1 MVFEWAMVISNSSTE
16 LTWQHRRNGSHRV
29 WKFTLMPLS
38 YVTQKQKTT
47 FCCFRFS
54 SLSLNPNWVWV
65 MKTGRENQAKHSKLC
80 GSHIILK
87 LSHMTQNSLIQTGPY
102 SLQTTDCPSQSLVWA
117 FKNIM
122 AWPVMALLHSL
133 AFPFPLSSSTLDAKS
148 GGTSLSVEKTR
159 SSEITKWCF
168 LCWLLLRGWS
178 CLLLCHMIQQLTHH
192 SLDGKSWIAS

>member
-1 MVFEWAMVISNSSTE
+1 MVFEWAMVISNSCTK

-47 FCCFRFS
+47 FCCFQFS

-65 MKTGRENQAKHSKLC
+65 MKIGRENQAKHSKLC

-87 LSHMTQNSLIQTGPY
+87 LNHITQNSLIQTGPY

-133 AFPFPLSSSTLDAKS
+133 VFPFPLSSSTLDAKS
-148 GGTSLSVEKTR
+148 GGTSLSVEKTEEALK
-159 SSEITKWCF
+159 SPNGVFSAGFYSVGDNAFCF
-168 LCWLLLRGWS
+168 GIWFSDSRTIVWMAN
-178 CLLLCHMIQQLTHH
+178 H
-192 SLDGKSWIAS
+192 D